1 VYDLLRAHDFREN
14 YADGGELVSADDL
27 ATALLYA
34 TGRSPAVGRRI
45 TLPGRTTNKPEVECE
60 KKPED
65 GDRFCLVLP
74 MDVPI
79 QHINE
84 VTRQAIGRNVP
95 TYTDISD
102 DRYGI
107 AYVFQSRKAISP

>member
-1 VYDLLRAHDFREN
+1 
-14 YADGGELVSADDL
+14 
-27 ATALLYA
+27 
-34 TGRSPAVGRRI
+34 
-45 TLPGRTTNKPEVECE
+45 
-60 KKPED
+60 
-65 GDRFCLVLP
+65 

-84 VTRQAIGRNVP
+84 VTRQAIGRNLP